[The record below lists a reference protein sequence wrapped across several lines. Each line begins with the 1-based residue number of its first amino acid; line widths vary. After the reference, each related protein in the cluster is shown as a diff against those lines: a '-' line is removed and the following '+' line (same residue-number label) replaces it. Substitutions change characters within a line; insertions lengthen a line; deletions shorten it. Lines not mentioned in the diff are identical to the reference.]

1 MVERVYKHLPGMKLE
16 FVSARLEENVSERAI
31 GYSAKFKLSL
41 DFLNFKVAANQH
53 IPNFLDNP
61 LNAIRPELDGL
72 AYHYAY
78 NYLLGAAGKIS
89 TNEALFE
96 VFTRTEY
103 YMSEWSTG
111 GLEIRYGVP
120 VFEVVDGQLHVT
132 ARVDY
137 RLDGGRQIQIRDL
150 PIIPF
155 QWQLNLLLGE
165 PIFSGLK
172 SPETKVVLMY
182 GKEPLV
188 SVEGKPMYTG
198 TQYVI
203 GRELA
208 FGDIGAELI
217 HEAG

>member
-1 MVERVYKHLPGMKLE
+1 MAERVYKHLPGMKLA
-16 FVSARLEENVSERAI
+16 FVSARLDENVSEKTI
-31 GYSAKFKLSL
+31 GYSARFILSL
-41 DFLNFKVAANQH
+41 DFLNFKVAANLH
-53 IPNFLDNP
+53 IPDFLSEP
-61 LNAIRPELDGL
+61 LNAIRPELEGL
-72 AYHYAY
+72 GAHYAY
-78 NYLLGAAGKIS
+78 NYLLGAAGNIS
-89 TNEALFE
+89 TNEALFK

-132 ARVDY
+132 ARLDY
-137 RLDGGRQIQIRDL
+137 RLDGGRQIQISDL
-150 PIIPF
+150 PIIYF

-165 PIFSGLK
+165 PIYSGGK

-208 FGDIGAELI
+208 FGEIGAELI